1 MYFSFLG
8 RIYASTSENSYIII
22 ILIIN
27 NATGEQRANVSLL
40 QENSVLVLVLRMLAL
55 GLHSWD
61 MIESQVFREP
71 KLDPQIVTKF
81 LPSLVSLMVD
91 DEVRKLNS
99 KLPLDERETAIAV
112 IEHSGEWGRVAVG
125 WGGVSLVKNVR
136 FSILVIFIENK
147 TLFSFFYHLTKKNSL
162 SISFFLI
169 IELYQYTKTQNVEVA
184 TCNSNI
190 EERSQP

>member
-1 MYFSFLG
+1 M
-8 RIYASTSENSYIII
+8 
-22 ILIIN
+22 
-27 NATGEQRANVSLL
+27 
-40 QENSVLVLVLRMLAL
+40 LVLVLRMLAL